1 MKRGRSYRVLS
12 ATGVAVLAALA
23 VLIANHR
30 LPQWLFT
37 TYVPL
42 FNRLPVTVWSGEKLL
57 RAVGVTVVVTVV
69 VLAPLYRPR
78 PRRTA
83 DTVALAQRRV
93 IVAAL
98 ALATVGYFDWTF
110 RLPRATLVLL
120 TGIMLVGAPAWF
132 VAFRHRPAGA
142 PERALIV
149 GDDVEQIER
158 ICEESSL
165 PYVGYLCPAN
175 VVADRGGR
183 RRNVP
188 IADGGD
194 RIGDLEQ
201 LGGLSRL
208 ETTLVD
214 HDVDT
219 LVLAFERADRG
230 DFFGA
235 LDACHEHG
243 VAAKVHRDYAA
254 DVLVSEASTGTLVDV
269 EVEPLDLQD
278 HVLKRG
284 FDVAF
289 SLVGLLACAPLFGVI
304 AALIKLDSDGPVLY
318 SQRRTSG
325 LGGTLTV
332 YKFRTM
338 HPEGE
343 SPEPVADGEN
353 DRITRVGRVL
363 RPTHLDEL
371 PQLWLILVGKM
382 SVVGPRPVWTD
393 EESLLEAETEAWRKR
408 WFVKPGLTGLAQV
421 RDAGSTNPEE
431 KLRADLE
438 YIRRQSFRLDLAIVT
453 RQVWLVLADVWA
465 LFRGRR

>member
-1 MKRGRSYRVLS
+1 MKRGGSYRVLS
-12 ATGVAVLAALA
+12 ATGVVVLTTLA
-23 VLIANHR
+23 VLVANHR
-30 LPQWLFT
+30 LAQSLFT

-42 FNRLPVTVWSGEKLL
+42 FNNLPVTVLSGGELL
-57 RAVGVTVVVTVV
+57 RAVALSVGVTTIT
-69 VLAPLYRPR
+69 LAPLYRPR
-78 PRRTA
+78 PRRAA
-83 DTVALAQRRV
+83 DTVAIAQRRV
-93 IVAAL
+93 VVAGL
-98 ALATVGYFDWTF
+98 ALATVGYFDWSY
-110 RLPRATLVLL
+110 RLPRATLVML
-120 TGIMLVGAPAWF
+120 TGILFVGAPLWF
-132 VAFRHRPAGA
+132 VAFCRPADD
-142 PERALIV
+142 PDRALIV

-158 ICEESSL
+158 ISEETSL
-165 PYVGYLCPAN
+165 PYVGFLCPTS
-175 VVADRGGR
+175 VVEGR
-183 RRNVP
+183 HRPERALPVT
-188 IADGGD
+188 DGGN
-194 RIGDLEQ
+194 RIGQLER
-201 LGGLSRL
+201 LGGLSRI
-208 ETTLVD
+208 ENALVD
-214 HDVDT
+214 NDVDT
-219 LVLAFERADRG
+219 VVLAFERADRG

-243 VAAKVHRDYAA
+243 VDAKVHRDYAA
-254 DVLVSEASTGTLVDV
+254 DVLVSGASTGALVDV

-371 PQLWLILVGKM
+371 PQLWLILAGKM

-421 RDAGSTNPEE
+421 RDAGSTDPEE

-438 YIRRQSFRLDLAIVT
+438 YIRRQSFRLDAAIVL
-453 RQVWLVLADVWA
+453 RQVWMVLEDVAA
-465 LFRGRR
+465 LIRR